1 MPNPGPKHH
10 QGACYHPTKMLP
22 LDEIFVVD
30 LSRILSGPLC
40 TMLMG
45 DMGARVV
52 KVEPPP
58 YGDDSRRW
66 GPPFVDDVST
76 YFLAANRNK
85 QSLGLNLKTP
95 EGKALLW
102 KLIERADVLVEN
114 FRPGVLERLGFGYK
128 DVRHRNER
136 IICCSISGFGQT
148 GPYRFRSGYDVV
160 AQGESGLMDLTGYPD
175 APPAKMGSSL
185 ADIVAG
191 LYAFHGILLALLTRH
206 RTGKGQ
212 TIDISLLDGMVSTL
226 TYQAMSYFATG
237 QSPRRA
243 GTKHPSIVPYES
255 FRTKD
260 GYVNIGATNE
270 KQWVNLCIAL
280 GFPTLASDIRFSTP
294 ADRLAHYDELR
305 PLIDDV
311 VSKMTRDEAMQR
323 LIEFDIAVGPVNT
336 VADILADPQIHAR
349 EMVEELTHPEYGP
362 FKFLGI
368 PIKMSDTP
376 GILRTAPPRFGEHNR
391 TILLDLGLTDS
402 AIDALT
408 TAKVI
413 HAAATSASI
422 VTNA

>member
-1 MPNPGPKHH
+1 
-10 QGACYHPTKMLP
+10 MLP
-22 LDEIFVVD
+22 LDEILVVD

-40 TMLMG
+40 TMMMG

-58 YGDDSRRW
+58 YGDDSRQW

-85 QSLGLNLKTP
+85 QSLGLNLKAP
-95 EGKALLW
+95 EGKDILW
-102 KLIERADVLVEN
+102 KLIERADVVVEN
-114 FRPGVLERLGFGYK
+114 FRPGVLERLGFGYE
-128 DVRHRNER
+128 DVRRRNER
-136 IICCSISGFGQT
+136 IIYCSVSGFGQT
-148 GPYRFRSGYDVV
+148 GPSRLRSGYDVV

-175 APPAKMGSSL
+175 GPPAKMGSSM

-206 RTGKGQ
+206 RTGTGQ
-212 TIDISLLDGMVSTL
+212 AIDISLLDGMVSTL

-237 QSPRRA
+237 RSPKRA

-255 FRTKD
+255 FRAKD
-260 GYVNIGATNE
+260 GYVNIGATNQ
-270 KQWVNLCIAL
+270 KQWVNLCTAL
-280 GFPTLASDIRFSTP
+280 GFPQLASEARFSTP
-294 ADRLAHYDELR
+294 KDRLAHYDELR
-305 PLIDDV
+305 TLIDDA

-323 LIEFDIAVGPVNT
+323 LMEFDIAVGPVNT
-336 VADILADPQIHAR
+336 VAEILADPQIHAR

-376 GILRTAPPRFGEHNR
+376 GALRTAPPRFGEHNR
-391 TILLDLGLTDS
+391 AILLDLGLTDS
-402 AIDALT
+402 AITALAA
-408 TAKVI
+408 AKVI
-413 HAAATSASI
+413 HAASRSTPTAADAPPAARLSAQGC
-422 VTNA
+422 